1 MSQNVLI
8 CFRFADHEKE
18 IQLPAEGAWH
28 PAAAAAAAA
37 AAAGAQQPDSER
49 QVEV

>member
-1 MSQNVLI
+1 MSQYVSI

-18 IQLPAEGAWH
+18 LQLPAEGAWH
-28 PAAAAAAAA
+28 PAAAAAA
-37 AAAGAQQPDSER
+37 GAQQPDSKR